1 MADGIAIPVQV
12 KIHVQEMVKTEFE
25 IQNIIQDIRKC
36 YGPLSLL
43 NDINLK
49 VKQKLNSLRQ
59 KVEVRRSSGKFL
71 QNLKLVSYYKLVK
84 SLPGMMKITG
94 LICINNQYEYL
105 FVKL

>member
-71 QNLKLVSYYKLVK
+71 QNLKLV
-84 SLPGMMKITG
+84 I
-94 LICINNQYEYL
+94 I
-105 FVKL
+105 